1 MEAFGNNEITDPCVR
16 LPLLKWELMSRM
28 QTVIMIEN
36 AERFGLCT
44 APSAERK
51 SGKRKNTSS
60 YCIFMTASKSDETK
74 EKAGHI
80 ESFQLMVFFIA
91 GEDLRLR
98 GPGDLFRNQAERNH
112 GF

>member
-1 MEAFGNNEITDPCVR
+1 
-16 LPLLKWELMSRM
+16 
-28 QTVIMIEN
+28 
-36 AERFGLCT
+36 
-44 APSAERK
+44 
-51 SGKRKNTSS
+51 
-60 YCIFMTASKSDETK
+60 MTASKSDETK